1 MRRFKATV
9 FGRVQGVGF
18 RVFVLRQ
25 AQNLGLTGTVRNLY
39 FPKRQ
44 VEVIAEGPESD
55 LKQLLALLHE
65 GPFGARVD
73 GVETLWGAA
82 SGNFAN
88 FSIS

>member
-1 MRRFKATV
+1 MRRFKANL

-25 AQNLGLTGTVRNLY
+25 AQILGLTGTVRNLY

-44 VEVIAEGPESD
+44 VEVVAEGPEHE

-73 GVETLWGAA
+73 RVETVWSAA
-82 SGNFAN
+82 SGDFAG
-88 FSIS
+88 FTVI